1 MVYESI
7 QFSELHKYTTH
18 GIIHVVINNQ
28 IGFTTLPKDSRSGL
42 YCSEIAK
49 SLDSP
54 IFHVNADEPEKV
66 DAIMKLAFAYR
77 QKFKKDVFVDII
89 GYRRY
94 GHNELDQPGF
104 TQPLMYKTISE
115 AVPVFEKYS
124 DQLIQE
130 GVITKQIKEDLM
142 KKYTQEFDAG
152 LANSRN
158 KVFNRKDW
166 LPKPWE
172 ELR

>member
-1 MVYESI
+1 M
-7 QFSELHKYTTH
+7 
-18 GIIHVVINNQ
+18 
-28 IGFTTLPKDSRSGL
+28 
-42 YCSEIAK
+42 
-49 SLDSP
+49 
-54 IFHVNADEPEKV
+54 
-66 DAIMKLAFAYR
+66 DAIIKLAFAYR

-124 DQLIQE
+124 NQLIQE
-130 GVITKQIKEDLM
+130 GVINKQFKDDLM
-142 KKYTQEFDAG
+142 KKYTQEFEGG

-158 KVFNRKDW
+158 KVFNKKDW